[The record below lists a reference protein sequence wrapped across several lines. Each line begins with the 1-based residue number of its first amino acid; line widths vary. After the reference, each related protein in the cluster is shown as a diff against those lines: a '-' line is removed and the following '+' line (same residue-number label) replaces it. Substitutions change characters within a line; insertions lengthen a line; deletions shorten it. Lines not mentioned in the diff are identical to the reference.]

1 MNLYQLCVTCFAD
14 DDYPDAA
21 AGVPVDRKIDPL
33 DMTFLNHE
41 AAFKSKSTMQVL
53 RGYVVY
59 QLCSIGFL
67 VENNETVNALA
78 LITLST
84 YKRTI
89 DSFACP
95 NEI

>member
-1 MNLYQLCVTCFAD
+1 MSNPWLSLLPQLWFGTNFAWFVFAD
-14 DDYPDAA
+14 DDFPDAA

-78 LITLST
+78 LKTLST
-84 YKRTI
+84 
-89 DSFACP
+89 D
-95 NEI
+95 